1 LQIEGLEGGGP
12 AKVAPGTP
20 NKGMLVDSFNKK
32 STGKRSGSGDVG
44 IGNFEEGESPLKSFA
59 GNKTRTEVLN
69 EEIVTMF
76 ENWSSDI
83 LRDTSTWDTLMKSAR
98 ESSLEKLRDTIARD
112 SAQKN
117 LAPIA
122 GGILS

>member
-1 LQIEGLEGGGP
+1 M
-12 AKVAPGTP
+12 APGTP
-20 NKGMLVDSFNKK
+20 NKGMMVDSLNKK
-32 STGKRSGSGDVG
+32 NTGKRSGSGDIG

-59 GNKTRTEVLN
+59 GNKTRTEILN

>member
-1 LQIEGLEGGGP
+1 VEGLDGGGP

-20 NKGMLVDSFNKK
+20 NKGMLAGTPVKK
-32 STGKRSGSGDVG
+32 NLGKKIGSGEIGFG
-44 IGNFEEGESPLKSFA
+44 ILEESESPSKSFA

-83 LRDTSTWDTLMKSAR
+83 LRDTSTWDTLMKGAR
-98 ESSLEKLRDTIARD
+98 ESSLEKLRETMARE
-112 SAQKN
+112 S
-117 LAPIA
+117 
-122 GGILS
+122 